1 MPLGQKLGGREKGTP
16 NKATASIREAF
27 KNMIED
33 NLELIREDLASL
45 KPIERLKVI
54 TDLAKF
60 CVPTLKSI
68 DYVDKTIVSK
78 EPVRIIFKKKK

>member
-1 MPLGQKLGGREKGTP
+1 MIERKKTGGRSEGTP